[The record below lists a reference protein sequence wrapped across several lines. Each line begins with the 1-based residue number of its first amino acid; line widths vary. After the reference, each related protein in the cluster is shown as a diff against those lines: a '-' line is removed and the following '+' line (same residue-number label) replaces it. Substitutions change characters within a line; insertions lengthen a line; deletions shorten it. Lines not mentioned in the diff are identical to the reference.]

1 MLKTPEY
8 NRVYTAAQI
17 NIEALPQNQRTTNII
32 AKIVDEAIKYTGG
45 KNFQYRDQIIKHVT
59 TNFTVKSTK
68 STNLGILKKNY

>member
-32 AKIVDEAIKYTGG
+32 AKIVDEAIKFTRV
-45 KNFQYRDQIIKHVT
+45 KNFQYRDQKALIFIILT
-59 TNFTVKSTK
+59 IA
-68 STNLGILKKNY
+68 NLGILKKNY

>member
-32 AKIVDEAIKYTGG
+32 AKIVDEAIK
-45 KNFQYRDQIIKHVT
+45 
-59 TNFTVKSTK
+59 
-68 STNLGILKKNY
+68 